1 MESESTEQ
9 GSVSNRGD
17 QQIGRVAIFG
27 LKTVPVSI
35 AVHMAP
41 VYGGL
46 PAWWSRC
53 DDPDNKQLRESQQRE
68 GTWTGVEW

>member
-9 GSVSNRGD
+9 GSVSVAEESPENRGD

-41 VYGGL
+41 MYGGL
-46 PAWWSRC
+46 TAWWSRC
-53 DDPDNKQLRESQQRE
+53 DDSDNEQL
-68 GTWTGVEW
+68 